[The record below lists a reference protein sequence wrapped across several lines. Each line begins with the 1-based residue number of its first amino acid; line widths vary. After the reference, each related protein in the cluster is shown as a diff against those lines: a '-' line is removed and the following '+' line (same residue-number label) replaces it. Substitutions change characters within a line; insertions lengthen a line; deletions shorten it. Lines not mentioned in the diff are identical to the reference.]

1 MMNKVLFAAL
11 ALVMLLLASCG
22 IGNRLARAEREARIA
37 SQVEAALDARQYT
50 IAVDWM
56 RPLGGMPRHVNSD
69 YELKVNGDEMDS
81 YLPYVGEAYRLPYG
95 GGKGLNF
102 KAAIYNYTLIP
113 SGDKCYLIEFDVE
126 NEEDVF
132 HYRINVFT
140 NGKAIIDVWARDR
153 DSISFQGE
161 LVF

>member
-1 MMNKVLFAAL
+1 MNKVLFAAL

-22 IGNRLARAEREARIA
+22 TGNRLARAEREARIA
-37 SQVEAALDARQYT
+37 SQVEASLDARQYT

>member
-1 MMNKVLFAAL
+1 
-11 ALVMLLLASCG
+11 MLLLASCG
-22 IGNRLARAEREARIA
+22 TGNRLARAEREARIA

>member
-22 IGNRLARAEREARIA
+22 TGNRLARAEREARIA

-102 KAAIYNYTLIP
+102 KAAIYNYTLLP